1 MHEQPHLPHTH
12 TLLPVAHIHY
22 RNMSSAAPL
31 LGRILANSVS
41 LANKSAQIARDIMAS
56 GELGVTEK
64 TGVDDLQ
71 TKADRSIQACVVTSL
86 RRNFPGLAVIGEEK
100 GPDSIENNLA

>member
-1 MHEQPHLPHTH
+1 MYNVQPRLTQ
-12 TLLPVAHIHY
+12 TSYNFNTNNI
-22 RNMSSAAPL
+22 RNMSSNAPL

-64 TGVDDLQ
+64 TGIDDLQ
-71 TKADRSIQACVVTSL
+71 TKADRCIVVMIQDISDFGNFGIKLSPLLTDLTSEPQIQ
-86 RRNFPGLAVIGEEK
+86 R
-100 GPDSIENNLA
+100 

>member
-1 MHEQPHLPHTH
+1 MPFCLCRSIISLAATKRSLVHIVQPRLTQ
-12 TLLPVAHIHY
+12 TSY
-22 RNMSSAAPL
+22 NFNTNNTRNMSSNAPL

-64 TGVDDLQ
+64 TGIDDLQ
-71 TKADRSIQACVVTSL
+71 TKADR
-86 RRNFPGLAVIGEEK
+86 
-100 GPDSIENNLA
+100 

>member
-1 MHEQPHLPHTH
+1 MPFCLRRSIISLAATTTKRSRSLVYVQPRLTQ
-12 TLLPVAHIHY
+12 TSSNFNSIQNSLS
-22 RNMSSAAPL
+22 MSSSANAPL

-64 TGVDDLQ
+64 TGIDDLQ
-71 TKADRSIQACVVTSL
+71 TKADRY
-86 RRNFPGLAVIGEEK
+86 
-100 GPDSIENNLA
+100 

>member
-1 MHEQPHLPHTH
+1 
-12 TLLPVAHIHY
+12 
-22 RNMSSAAPL
+22 MSSAAPL

-64 TGVDDLQ
+64 TGIDDLQ
-71 TKADRSIQACVVTSL
+71 TKADRYACEVDALLNFESESSKIQ
-86 RRNFPGLAVIGEEK
+86 I
-100 GPDSIENNLA
+100 

>member
-1 MHEQPHLPHTH
+1 
-12 TLLPVAHIHY
+12 
-22 RNMSSAAPL
+22 MSSNAPL

-64 TGVDDLQ
+64 TGIDDLQ
-71 TKADRSIQACVVTSL
+71 TKADRYC
-86 RRNFPGLAVIGEEK
+86 
-100 GPDSIENNLA
+100 

>member
-1 MHEQPHLPHTH
+1 MPFCLCRSIISLAATTTKRSRSLVYVQPRLTQ
-12 TLLPVAHIHY
+12 TSYNFNTNNI
-22 RNMSSAAPL
+22 RNMSSNAPL

-64 TGVDDLQ
+64 TGIDDLQ
-71 TKADRSIQACVVTSL
+71 TKADRY
-86 RRNFPGLAVIGEEK
+86 
-100 GPDSIENNLA
+100 

>member
-1 MHEQPHLPHTH
+1 
-12 TLLPVAHIHY
+12 
-22 RNMSSAAPL
+22 MSSAAPL

-64 TGVDDLQ
+64 TGIDDLQ
-71 TKADRSIQACVVTSL
+71 TKADR
-86 RRNFPGLAVIGEEK
+86 
-100 GPDSIENNLA
+100 

>member
-1 MHEQPHLPHTH
+1 MHIVQPRLTQ
-12 TLLPVAHIHY
+12 TSYNFNTNNI
-22 RNMSSAAPL
+22 RNMSSNSPL

-64 TGVDDLQ
+64 TGIDDLQ
-71 TKADRSIQACVVTSL
+71 TKADRY
-86 RRNFPGLAVIGEEK
+86 
-100 GPDSIENNLA
+100 

>member
-1 MHEQPHLPHTH
+1 MPLSLLCRRNVISAGLLVYSKRQCHCHQGPQQHLH
-12 TLLPVAHIHY
+12 LLSSK
-22 RNMSSAAPL
+22 NMSSAAPL

-64 TGVDDLQ
+64 TGIDDLQ
-71 TKADRSIQACVVTSL
+71 TKADR
-86 RRNFPGLAVIGEEK
+86 
-100 GPDSIENNLA
+100 